1 MIVIERAERIRSRF
15 GLFGRLKIGADLS
28 PNSHSQ
34 RIGRRESG
42 IIPAI
47 VDRGEHRENS
57 LAVFE
62 LYAALGECRRA
73 GKCHK
78 RRTSK
83 NQFLTGHKN
92 RNQGSSMDRR
102 AGLLSKSLRG
112 SVPRVKR
119 QLGWY
124 VHGKLDAPRPSSVG
138 FVH

>member
-1 MIVIERAERIRSRF
+1 MIVIERAKRIRSRF

-47 VDRGEHRENS
+47 VDRGEDRENS

-62 LYAALGECRRA
+62 LYAAALGECQRA
-73 GKCHK
+73 GKCQK

-83 NQFLTGHKN
+83 NQFLKGHKS

-119 QLGWY
+119 EL
-124 VHGKLDAPRPSSVG
+124 AREN
-138 FVH
+138 